1 MKTMERTHHEVQ
13 TPEVS
18 NRRTSGGRRTGMLV
32 LVAVLALILGA
43 VGGWFAR
50 GSDGDPT
57 ILLAGEGELTE
68 RQAQMV
74 DVYEEAEAAWHAG
87 DGEAVAALFTDD
99 GYGRFLGSTYQV
111 GDGGLDRYVESGA
124 WNSLDVL
131 EPVLVKGNTVLNFH
145 IYRGST
151 YTNVVEFTTE
161 GELLMV
167 SHTINS

>member
-1 MKTMERTHHEVQ
+1 MKTIERTHHEVQ
-13 TPEVS
+13 APEVT
-18 NRRTSGGRRTGMLV
+18 NRQSSGGRRTGMLV

-50 GSDGDPT
+50 GSDGEST

-87 DGEAVAALFTDD
+87 DGEAVAALFTDN
-99 GYGRFLGSTYQV
+99 GYGRFLGTTYQV
-111 GDGGLDRYVESGA
+111 DDGSVERYVESGT

-131 EPVLVKGNTVLNFH
+131 EPVLVNGNTMLNFH
-145 IYRGST
+145 IYAGST
-151 YTNVVEFTTE
+151 YTNVIEFTAE
-161 GELLMV
+161 GELLIV